1 MEDHEFLSFFSY
13 LINPIKSYCEEIG
26 YVYFGTVNGGHQEKL
41 KIALIKCSKGSSAP
55 GGSLT
60 VVKNAFGVLQPKAV
74 FSVGSCSGLNCEK
87 TQLGDVVVSSKL
99 TTTEFKTPVSRRIC
113 NIIRH
118 VADGW
123 VAPLENPE
131 EREVKVH
138 CEGDVL
144 SVPIAASFGWRHEDI
159 IQQYPEAIAIET
171 EGEGNKKVRSY
182 IQISLIVN
190 GTEGISPRA

>member
-1 MEDHEFLSFFSY
+1 MEDHEFLSCFSY
-13 LINPIKSYCEEIG
+13 LVHPFKSFCEEIG
-26 YVYFGTVNGGHQEKL
+26 YVFFGTVNGGHQEKL
-41 KIALIKCSKGSSAP
+41 KIALIRCYKRSSAL

-74 FSVGSCSGLNCEK
+74 FSVGSCIGLNCEK

-99 TTTEFKTPVSRRIC
+99 TTTKFKTPVSRRIG

-123 VAPLENPE
+123 VPPLESPE

-159 IQQYPEAIAIET
+159 IQQYPEAIAVET
-171 EGEGNKKVRSY
+171 EDEGKRFGHTY
-182 IQISLIVN
+182 RL
-190 GTEGISPRA
+190 ALL